1 MKSIL
6 KWFFV
11 ATLSLVVVAGILS
24 LFTLL
29 ARPVQEHLSNL
40 FVGYVDKPPVILTE
54 EQEATLRQQ
63 QLEEWVTTNSLPEQC
78 SFYISGKVTQNDGVP
93 IGDAEVKIY
102 NSGLYD
108 SGDYRYTD
116 RNGEFSYTEFG
127 TDTCDKEQFYV
138 SVSKHGFQSYFLL
151 AKPDEVI
158 NISLT
163 SIFYN

>member
-6 KWFFV
+6 KWFF
-11 ATLSLVVVAGILS
+11 AASLALLVVVGILS

-29 ARPVQEHLSNL
+29 ARPVQEHLARL
-40 FVGYVDKPPVILTE
+40 FSEYMEKPAVILTE
-54 EQEATLRQQ
+54 EQEATLREQQ
-63 QLEEWVTTNSLPEQC
+63 MEEWAAMNSLPEQC
-78 SFYISGKVTQNDGVP
+78 TFFISGKVTQNDGVP

-127 TDTCDKEQFYV
+127 TETCDKEQFYV

>member
-6 KWFFV
+6 KWLLA

-24 LFTLL
+24 LFTLV
-29 ARPVQEHLSNL
+29 ARPVQEHLANL
-40 FVGYVDKPPVILTE
+40 FSDYMDKPPTILTE
-54 EQEATLRQQ
+54 EQEATLLQQ
-63 QLEEWVTTNSLPEQC
+63 QMDEWATMNSLPEQC
-78 SFYISGKVTQNDGVP
+78 SFYISGKVTQNDGLP

-116 RNGEFSYTEFG
+116 TNGEFSYTEFG
-127 TDTCDKEQFYV
+127 TETCDKEQFYV